1 MQRHSKAKRS
11 TPEEDTQRPPSQGP
25 PPLRRRSS
33 KSRGS
38 THEESTDQEQHKQ
51 DLVQEESKEEPLQ
64 TTESSQRND
73 EVDMEMISSTSET
86 GADVPNTEVESEVQI
101 TMLGKQRLESIPE
114 EDEEDISEPSQRD
127 EQVETQAN
135 KDACGSSQDTV
146 NQVSWAKEQTDQRKQ
161 DHDAVEQQ
169 SDTDCQDHPRQYSDN
184 NSTKCEAKSSPE
196 TVNIEQE
203 LESSRGGTDGSTAT
217 QKVSVETEGHSSHEH
232 THQLQKVSVE
242 TEGHTSHEHTHQL
255 QKVTV
260 ETEGHTSHEHTHQL
274 QDDSEQLVNTKES

>member
-1 MQRHSKAKRS
+1 M
-11 TPEEDTQRPPSQGP
+11 
-25 PPLRRRSS
+25 
-33 KSRGS
+33 
-38 THEESTDQEQHKQ
+38 
-51 DLVQEESKEEPLQ
+51 QEESKEEPLQ

-203 LESSRGGTDGSTAT
+203 LESSRGGTDGSTAA

-242 TEGHTSHEHTHQL
+242 TEGHSSHEHIHQL
-255 QKVTV
+255 QKVSV